1 MSSSVKDIDD
11 IINKIEEYFKFHNIT
26 VIQKT
31 IDNPNSDRMFN
42 LFIQR
47 SNIERYQFNIS
58 YFKSMKTFLIFN
70 VTMALKDEDKRA
82 LDSIK
87 AANKALAEQFYMS
100 LRKVVYPLNV
110 DFEIDLP
117 RFMLTKEITMDSVSN
132 EQFFMDQI
140 HNFLHAIELIRI
152 TFDEF
157 FFSMFPKAKSK
168 DTDEI

>member
-1 MSSSVKDIDD
+1 M
-11 IINKIEEYFKFHNIT
+11 N
-26 VIQKT
+26 
-31 IDNPNSDRMFN
+31 
-42 LFIQR
+42 
-47 SNIERYQFNIS
+47 
-58 YFKSMKTFLIFN
+58 
-70 VTMALKDEDKRA
+70 
-82 LDSIK
+82 
-87 AANKALAEQFYMS
+87 

-140 HNFLHAIELIRI
+140 HNFLHVIELIRI

-157 FFSMFPKAKSK
+157 FFSMFPKGKSK